1 MQSERTLEELDKVE
15 EIGNRKEKMKEKIRA
30 DIFNLEKRFRELEK
44 SAYSKRSD
52 SQQKKINYNK
62 DIYLLPN
69 LISPIKFSHKR
80 PNSSGSRKLDCDM
93 KYDLMKKLSQYNF
106 LDESMARCISLG
118 RMNLQHEK
126 DLVTK
131 NIQDLIEDKKN
142 SLGLYYRYIRNM
154 EELFKREDDLERKS
168 KDYRFYF
175 REKVEQFSQFYLS
188 TDKVKKVV
196 LNKLN

>member
-1 MQSERTLEELDKVE
+1 M
-15 EIGNRKEKMKEKIRA
+15 
-30 DIFNLEKRFRELEK
+30 
-44 SAYSKRSD
+44 
-52 SQQKKINYNK
+52 
-62 DIYLLPN
+62 
-69 LISPIKFSHKR
+69 
-80 PNSSGSRKLDCDM
+80 
-93 KYDLMKKLSQYNF
+93 
-106 LDESMARCISLG
+106 
-118 RMNLQHEK
+118 
-126 DLVTK
+126 
-131 NIQDLIEDKKN
+131 IEDKKN